1 MNFRNIN
8 SHSSSNSLVFP
19 LFFSDALR
27 EGRTRLK
34 QSKLQNNAGKDNP
47 CGPVNER
54 N

>member
-1 MNFRNIN
+1 MI
-8 SHSSSNSLVFP
+8 LETLTLILQVIV
-19 LFFSDALR
+19 LFFQCFSLMLLEKD
-27 EGRTRLK
+27 RTRLK